1 MDLAELYTAYI
12 SCLNRR
18 DWDALGDFVDMDI
31 RHNDRSLGLDG
42 FRQMLVGDYDA
53 IPNLR
58 FNIELLT
65 VQPPMVASRL
75 FFDCNPE
82 GSFLG
87 LAVDGRRIRFAENVF
102 YRFQQGKIAEVW
114 SVLDKTAIE
123 AQLA

>member
-1 MDLAELYTAYI
+1 MDLAEFYTAYI

-18 DWDALGDFVDMDI
+18 DWHVLGEFVARDI
-31 RHNDRSLGLDG
+31 RHNDHSLGLDG
-42 FRQMLVGDYDA
+42 YRQMLVDDYEA

-58 FNIELLT
+58 FNIELLA
-65 VQPPMVASRL
+65 VQPPLVASRL
-75 FFDCNPE
+75 FFDCNPK

-102 YRFQQGKIAEVW
+102 YRIQQGKIAEVW
-114 SVLDKTAIE
+114 SVLDKAAIE